1 MVSSRVTNERY
12 SQLKIFDILKCVLG
26 LLVTALVLISL
37 RECCCYLKTAHNEAE
52 SQLVRVERAAQ
63 GRARQPDLRTGE
75 REVIQRDHRATQ
87 SNINMWRG
95 AEPVLSV
102 LVHCTGLPK
111 WFGRMRSMIK

>member
-52 SQLVRVERAAQ
+52 SQLVRV
-63 GRARQPDLRTGE
+63 ARQPGLRMGE

-87 SNINMWRG
+87 SKLNMWRG

>member
-12 SQLKIFDILKCVLG
+12 SQLKILDILKCVLG

-63 GRARQPDLRTGE
+63 GRARQPGLRMGE

-87 SNINMWRG
+87 SKLNMWRG